1 MALTLFSELA
11 EFVFGL
17 YNQLWSIYAV
27 SLGSLLLMGAF
38 AIACIFRFVIL
49 PFVESPPLSGGA
61 VRAREKSQKGDTG
74 GKSSSTEMVVSE

>member
-1 MALTLFSELA
+1 MALTLFSDLA
-11 EFVFGL
+11 DFVFGL
-17 YNQLWSIYAV
+17 FEHVWSIYVV

-38 AIACIFRFVIL
+38 AIACIFRFLIL

-61 VRAREKSQKGDTG
+61 VRAREKSQKADSG